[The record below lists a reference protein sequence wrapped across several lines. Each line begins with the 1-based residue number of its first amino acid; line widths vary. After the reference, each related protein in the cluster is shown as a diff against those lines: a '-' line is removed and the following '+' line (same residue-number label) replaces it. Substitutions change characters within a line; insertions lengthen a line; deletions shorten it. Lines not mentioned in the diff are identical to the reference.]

1 MRLDLLTV
9 PTKGIWDPT
18 EEEEEEDKDDSTVDD
33 DGSATK
39 SRHRRK
45 HGKHPSQMDEFELRM
60 NLWDSFRLARIILG
74 IPIKSF
80 SLKNKTILK
89 AIRVVAE
96 MKLEVIRLTKELEIK
111 KIKDETTEGLHSG
124 TIVDKAADELNDMY
138 QAELEEQ
145 KSKYKAMQKEHD
157 EVVESMQSQLQE
169 LAMKLQKESLHQQ
182 ERQDVLDL
190 VKSLELKMEEASN
203 HTNQKLEVLEG
214 KIRETQTA
222 SLTRQHSQE
231 MIKLE
236 KKMQTSQTLHVLEIE
251 SSKAKHLQQVVDLS
265 GQLDTYKEQ
274 VENQQA
280 DLLDAKAKYQKLEA
294 IAVLP
299 HEARDVLKA
308 LNALN
313 DESSEEEAVRVKTQM
328 VEILK
333 RMAIVDS
340 RNRKEEKQ
348 MEESLRVAR
357 KKEEDSKEELLHMR
371 LQEEILDEETK
382 IPPEDWREQMSA
394 ERAAY
399 KFEMSEIMSREEA
412 RFIEMEQLEVHL
424 TQLAFLAVAIEDLQ
438 KEAKENQKRHNMR
451 IIKKRTKQETTR
463 KRVEGLQSEV
473 QEIIDQQRLTLSEL
487 SKSSGKRS
495 NVATK
500 VSSESTTQLDNIS
513 RLRRLEAE
521 LAKRDEE
528 LLKTKKELRLS
539 QQRVLQLEG
548 ETS

>member
-1 MRLDLLTV
+1 
-9 PTKGIWDPT
+9 
-18 EEEEEEDKDDSTVDD
+18 
-33 DGSATK
+33 
-39 SRHRRK
+39 
-45 HGKHPSQMDEFELRM
+45 
-60 NLWDSFRLARIILG
+60 
-74 IPIKSF
+74 
-80 SLKNKTILK
+80 
-89 AIRVVAE
+89 
-96 MKLEVIRLTKELEIK
+96 
-111 KIKDETTEGLHSG
+111 
-124 TIVDKAADELNDMY
+124 
-138 QAELEEQ
+138 
-145 KSKYKAMQKEHD
+145 
-157 EVVESMQSQLQE
+157 
-169 LAMKLQKESLHQQ
+169 
-182 ERQDVLDL
+182 
-190 VKSLELKMEEASN
+190 
-203 HTNQKLEVLEG
+203 
-214 KIRETQTA
+214 
-222 SLTRQHSQE
+222 
-231 MIKLE
+231 
-236 KKMQTSQTLHVLEIE
+236 
-251 SSKAKHLQQVVDLS
+251 
-265 GQLDTYKEQ
+265 
-274 VENQQA
+274 
-280 DLLDAKAKYQKLEA
+280 
-294 IAVLP
+294 
-299 HEARDVLKA
+299 
-308 LNALN
+308 
-313 DESSEEEAVRVKTQM
+313 M

-500 VSSESTTQLDNIS
+500 VSSELTTQLDNIS

-548 ETS
+548 ENG